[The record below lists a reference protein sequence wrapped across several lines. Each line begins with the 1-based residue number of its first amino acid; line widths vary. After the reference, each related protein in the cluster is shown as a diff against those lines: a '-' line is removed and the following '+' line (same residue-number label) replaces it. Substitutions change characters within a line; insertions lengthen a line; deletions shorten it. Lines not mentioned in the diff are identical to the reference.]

1 MAQRFSGVL
10 FRIATAGT
18 SFSLEYASSHPK
30 ASRMEWPRSRFLR
43 DITIMPSGQLA
54 PKGQGLGAFDPAT
67 QTLYFPGS
75 AGDLVD
81 NRVFSVNLRTSG
93 SPTVNTGAPKLDVN
107 GMEWSA
113 AAGGGKGAPLVLG
126 TTTNG
131 SDLSATALYE
141 VVPQAPPIATPWKK
155 LHDYGASVDTMGNT

>member
-1 MAQRFSGVL
+1 MLVL
-10 FRIATAGT
+10 PQSLIKRCGQHGCGYFQVAHDPTNATFPLVAWLQPNT
-18 SFSLEYASSHPK
+18 APPPPTPLHPP
-30 ASRMEWPRSRFLR
+30 ADSAPETDPVVRLDPATGRAVFLR
-43 DITIMPSGQLA
+43 DITVMPSGQLA

-107 GMEWSA
+107 GM
-113 AAGGGKGAPLVLG
+113 
-126 TTTNG
+126 
-131 SDLSATALYE
+131 
-141 VVPQAPPIATPWKK
+141 
-155 LHDYGASVDTMGNT
+155 